1 MQVHVLVGKVDVP
14 RQVKRKQLSNL
25 KRLVTHSPYVYTTT
39 KYLKEYMC
47 VNRDT
52 FPDPVI
58 ALPHMSLPVNAKG
71 MQAAWNIH
79 GWVKNWY
86 SKQN

>member
-1 MQVHVLVGKVDVP
+1 
-14 RQVKRKQLSNL
+14 
-25 KRLVTHSPYVYTTT
+25 
-39 KYLKEYMC
+39 MC

-79 GWVKNWY
+79 G
-86 SKQN
+86 

>member
-1 MQVHVLVGKVDVP
+1 MHILPQNTPK
-14 RQVKRKQLSNL
+14 NIC
-25 KRLVTHSPYVYTTT
+25 VT
-39 KYLKEYMC
+39 
-47 VNRDT
+47 RDT

-79 GWVKNWY
+79 G
-86 SKQN
+86 